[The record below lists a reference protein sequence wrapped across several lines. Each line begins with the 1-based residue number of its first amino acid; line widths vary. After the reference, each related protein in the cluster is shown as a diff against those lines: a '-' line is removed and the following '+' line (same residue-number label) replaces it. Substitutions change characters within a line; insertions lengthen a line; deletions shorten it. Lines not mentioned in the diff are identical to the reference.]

1 MPVMKRDSVSRL
13 LASAALCAFV
23 MVPAA
28 AEAQSVRDKVIEL
41 FIANAK
47 ATGIKDITQ
56 EEVTGDDAKFTLQ
69 GVTIAAGAKDQ
80 TATVEGITFVGA
92 KPTADGGIS
101 ADEIDV
107 EGFDVSDKDGGLS
120 VSTLTI
126 KNVLLPAP
134 ANATKPG
141 AFKFDTIDASDVEFG
156 DEKLT
161 IPVESIVVSASDY
174 TDGIPHKGKF
184 ELKGMVVPV
193 KDDDPKMADVKDLGY
208 KELAID
214 AVFASSWDDK
224 AGKLLFDKWQISAK
238 DVGAV
243 TLSISLGGVTPE
255 VLKQLRAAK
264 DDPNA
269 AMALTANVSIESASL
284 RIDNASLF
292 ERALEATA
300 KKQGVSKDQLVQ
312 QTGAMVPMLL
322 SAIQNP
328 EFEKKVADAVAAFL
342 VSPKSLTATVAPPQP
357 VPVAQII
364 GVVGAAPQT
373 LPNVLGAD
381 VAANK

>member
-1 MPVMKRDSVSRL
+1 MKRDSVSRL

-41 FIANAK
+41 FATNAK
-47 ATGIKDITQ
+47 AAGIKDIKQ

-69 GVTIAAGAKDQ
+69 GVTITAGPKDQ
-80 TATVEGITFVGA
+80 TATVEGITFIGA
-92 KPTADGGIS
+92 KPTDDGGIS

-107 EGFDVSDKDGGLS
+107 EGFDVSDKEGGLS
-120 VSTLTI
+120 LGTLTI
-126 KNVLLPAP
+126 KNVVLPAP

-141 AFKFDTIDASDVEFG
+141 AFKFDTVDAGEIEFG

-161 IPVESIVVSASDY
+161 IPVESIAISASDY
-174 TDGIPHKGKF
+174 VDGIPHKGKF
-184 ELKGMVVPV
+184 ELKGMVVPI

-208 KELAID
+208 KEFAID

-224 AGKLLFDKWQISAK
+224 AGKLVFDKWNISAK
-238 DVGAV
+238 DVGSV

-255 VLKQLRAAK
+255 VVKQLRAAK

-269 AMALTANVSIESASL
+269 AMALAAGVSIESATL

-300 KKQGVSKDQLVQ
+300 KKQGVPKDQLVQ
-312 QTGAMVPMLL
+312 QAGVMVPMLL

-328 EFEKKVADAVAAFL
+328 DFEKKVGDAVAAFL
-342 VSPKSLTATVAPPQP
+342 ASPKSLTATVSPSQP

-364 GVVGAAPQT
+364 GVAGAAPQT
-373 LPNVLGAD
+373 LPTVLGAD
-381 VAANK
+381 VTANK

>member
-1 MPVMKRDSVSRL
+1 MKRHSVSRL

-23 MVPAA
+23 LTPAV

-41 FIANAK
+41 FTANAK
-47 ATGIKDITQ
+47 AAGIKDITQ
-56 EEVTGDDAKFTLQ
+56 EDVSGDDAKFTLQ
-69 GVTIAAGAKDQ
+69 GVTITAGPKDQ
-80 TATVEGITFVGA
+80 TATIEEITFVGA
-92 KPTADGGIS
+92 KPTDDGGIS

-107 EGFDVSDKDGGLS
+107 AGLDVADAEGGLS
-120 VSTLTI
+120 IGTLTI

-134 ANATKPG
+134 ANAQKLG
-141 AFKFDTIDASDVEFG
+141 AFKFDSVDAAKIEFG

-161 IPVESIVVSASDY
+161 VPVESLSITASDY
-174 TDGIPHKGKF
+174 ADGIPHKGKF
-184 ELKGMVVPV
+184 EVKGMVVPV

-214 AVFASSWDDK
+214 AAFATSWD
-224 AGKLLFDKWQISAK
+224 AATGKLVFDKWSIVAK

-243 TLSISLGGVTPE
+243 TLSISLGGVTPD
-255 VLKQLRAAK
+255 VVKQLQAAK

-269 AMALTANVSIESASL
+269 AMALAANISIESASL
-284 RIDNASLF
+284 RIDNSSLF

-300 KKQGVSKDQLVQ
+300 KRQGVPKEQLVQ
-312 QTGAMVPMLL
+312 QAGVMVPMML

-328 EFEKKVADAVAAFL
+328 EFEKKVSDAVAAFL
-342 VSPKSLTATVAPPQP
+342 VSPKSLTATVAPTAP

-364 GVVGAAPQT
+364 GVAGAAPQT
-373 LPNVLGAD
+373 LPTVLGAD